1 MERTKRGYLFGVIA
15 ILCAVLLTTCEDNLF
30 PKANASG
37 TTVIKESYPLHANVL
52 ARHMNGDLVHILS
65 NTDRERIRA
74 IIGTALKEE
83 HFSPQ
88 GDIWVGVQKR
98 ILFNIDL
105 RPPYNDKG
113 TVCRQYLFELVVH
126 VYKDAATRRIL
137 DTGILCLSQ
146 ESHEWEDIS
155 N

>member
-30 PKANASG
+30 PKANADG
-37 TTVIKESYPLHANVL
+37 ATVMKESYPLHANVL
-52 ARHMNGDLVHILS
+52 ARHLGGNGVYALS
-65 NTDRERIRA
+65 DTDHERIRI

-83 HFSPQ
+83 RFSSQ

-126 VYKDAATRRIL
+126 AYKDATTRSIL
-137 DTGILCLSQ
+137 DTGILCLSR
-146 ESHEWEDIS
+146 ESHEWEDIG